1 MNQNPF
7 ITSGYVSPE
16 YFCDREQES
25 AEIIMD
31 IEGRNNKVM
40 ISPRRMGKTGLIL
53 HCFHKPEL
61 SENYYCF
68 FIDIYSTLNL
78 SDFIVLLGNKIC
90 EVLKPKGKNAVE
102 AFCRI
107 VRSLEFRISF
117 DSQGLLEASF
127 GIGDIKDPQRTL
139 DEIFS
144 YINTASKRRVVAI
157 DEFQQISKYPEAHT
171 EALLRTYVQHC
182 PNASF
187 IFAGSQRHM
196 LQNMFFSASKPFYHS
211 ASVLSLKPIPLE
223 KYSDFII
230 RHFRESGKR
239 ISAEEVAY
247 VYELFEGHTWYI
259 QSVFYL
265 AYYMTTDICTAE
277 IIRNAIEKKLDDS
290 GEIYESILY
299 GIPEKQRGLL
309 KALACEGKAERI
321 QSGAFIKK
329 YNLSSASSV
338 QSAAKRLLDSDLI
351 TTENNNFYSIS
362 DRFLAMWLK
371 RKLCLNWI

>member
-1 MNQNPF
+1 MF
-7 ITSGYVSPE
+7 YHYESESFYHFWVCIT
-16 YFCDREQES
+16 
-25 AEIIMD
+25 
-31 IEGRNNKVM
+31 
-40 ISPRRMGKTGLIL
+40 
-53 HCFHKPEL
+53 
-61 SENYYCF
+61 
-68 FIDIYSTLNL
+68 
-78 SDFIVLLGNKIC
+78 
-90 EVLKPKGKNAVE
+90 
-102 AFCRI
+102 
-107 VRSLEFRISF
+107 
-117 DSQGLLEASF
+117 
-127 GIGDIKDPQRTL
+127 
-139 DEIFS
+139 EIFS
-144 YINTASKRRVVAI
+144 YINTASKRCVIAI
-157 DEFQQISKYPEAHT
+157 DEFQQISKYPEIHT

-230 RHFRESGKR
+230 RHFSESGKR

-277 IIRNAIEKKLDDS
+277 IIRNAIEKKLDDN

-329 YNLSSASSV
+329 FNLSSASSV

-362 DRFLAMWLK
+362 DRFLGMWLK
-371 RKLCLNWI
+371 RKLCLRWI